1 MEQSNK
7 IKQAKVFSAQDVEE
21 SIEIQHSEI
30 RSVPASKSIKP
41 AQSFDHAD
49 FIDELSSMPQ
59 VDADSDEFNQMMP
72 ESVLDEVTKE
82 AKKPHRWSLLAKLSL
97 LAITLLVI
105 VQTVTGLISAFEQS
119 PYLFS
124 FYSMVLAVVISWVA
138 MISIKEWRK
147 LAALKQV
154 SVDQDT
160 GSRLADSMQIG
171 EAQAYIQTLLQR
183 YPDNKAKR
191 AYLSQVSVEHND
203 AEKVLLFDDLVLSE
217 RDELAKQYVARFA
230 AESAL
235 LLAASPLAALDM
247 ALILWRNQAMISKIA
262 KVYGIELGYWSRIK
276 LIRSIIVNI
285 IYAGT
290 AEVATDLGTQL
301 LSVELT
307 GKLSARV
314 AQGLGGGLLT
324 ARLGYQA
331 MSLCRPIQFNSKNK
345 PKLSKIHQHLL
356 TEIKGLT
363 IDALSQSKALK
374 EDVVKQNTQ

>member
-1 MEQSNK
+1 
-7 IKQAKVFSAQDVEE
+7 
-21 SIEIQHSEI
+21 
-30 RSVPASKSIKP
+30 
-41 AQSFDHAD
+41 
-49 FIDELSSMPQ
+49 
-59 VDADSDEFNQMMP
+59 
-72 ESVLDEVTKE
+72 
-82 AKKPHRWSLLAKLSL
+82 
-97 LAITLLVI
+97 
-105 VQTVTGLISAFEQS
+105 
-119 PYLFS
+119 
-124 FYSMVLAVVISWVA
+124 MVLTVVISWVA

-160 GSRLADSMQIG
+160 GSRLAESMQIG

-183 YPDNKAKR
+183 YPDNNAKR

-356 TEIKGLT
+356 AEIKGLT

-374 EDVVKQNTQ
+374 EQVVKQNTP

>member
-1 MEQSNK
+1 MEHRNN
-7 IKQAKVFSAQDVEE
+7 IKQAKVFSTQNVEE
-21 SIEIQHSEI
+21 SIEMQHSDS
-30 RSVPASKSIKP
+30 RSEHASKPIKP
-41 AQSFDHAD
+41 AQSFDEAD
-49 FIDELSSMPQ
+49 FIDELSSMSNT
-59 VDADSDEFNQMMP
+59 DADSDEFNQMMP

-82 AKKPHRWSLLAKLSL
+82 AKNPYRWSLLAKLSL
-97 LAITLLVI
+97 VAIGLLVI

-124 FYSMVLAVVISWVA
+124 FYSIVLAVVTSWVA

-154 SVDQDT
+154 SADQDT

-171 EAQAYIQTLLQR
+171 EAEAYIQTLLQR
-183 YPDNKAKR
+183 YPDNKAKHT
-191 AYLSQVSVEHND
+191 YLSQVSVEHND

-235 LLAASPLAALDM
+235 LLAASPLAALDV

-262 KVYGIELGYWSRIK
+262 KVYGIELGYWSRIR

-290 AEVATDLGTQL
+290 TEVATDLGTQL

-331 MSLCRPIQFNSKNK
+331 MSLCRPIQFNPINK

-356 TEIKGLT
+356 AEIKGLT
-363 IDALSQSKALK
+363 VSALNQSKALK
-374 EDVVKQNTQ
+374 EDVIKQKS

>member
-1 MEQSNK
+1 MEQSNT

-21 SIEIQHSEI
+21 STEMQHSEI

-49 FIDELSSMPQ
+49 FIDELSSMSQ

-105 VQTVTGLISAFEQS
+105 VQTVTGLISAFETS

-124 FYSMVLAVVISWVA
+124 FYSMALAVVISWVA

-171 EAQAYIQTLLQR
+171 EAEVYIQTLLQR
-183 YPDNKAKR
+183 YPDNNAKR
-191 AYLSQVSVEHND
+191 AYLSQVSAEHND

-356 TEIKGLT
+356 AEIKGLT

-374 EDVVKQNTQ
+374 EQVIKQKNQ

>member
-1 MEQSNK
+1 MKNNN
-7 IKQAKVFSAQDVEE
+7 IKPAQVFSEQQTVDAKTDDAVSTVQ
-21 SIEIQHSEI
+21 
-30 RSVPASKSIKP
+30 PPLKP
-41 AQSFDHAD
+41 AQSFNEAD
-49 FIDELSSMPQ
+49 FIDELALAT
-59 VDADSDEFNQMMP
+59 DKTADDLQSLMP
-72 ESVLDEVTKE
+72 ESVLDEVLKE
-82 AKKPHRWSLLAKLSL
+82 SKQPKRWSLLAKLSL
-97 LAITLLVI
+97 ISVGLLII
-105 VQTVTGLISAFEQS
+105 VQTVTGLLTAFEQS
-119 PYLFS
+119 PYLFG
-124 FYSMVLAVVISWVA
+124 FYAFVLGVLISWLSV
-138 MISIKEWRK
+138 IVIKEWRK

-154 SVDQDT
+154 SVNQDT
-160 GSRLADSMQIG
+160 ATRLADSMQIG
-171 EAQAYIQTLLQR
+171 EAGPYIESLLVH
-183 YPDNKAKR
+183 YPDNQAKR

-203 AEKVLLFDDLVLSE
+203 AEKVMLFDDLVLSE
-217 RDELAKQYVARFA
+217 RDELAKKYVSRFS

-301 LSVELT
+301 LSVEMT

-331 MSLCRPIQFNSKNK
+331 MALCRPLKFNKKNK

-356 TEIKGLT
+356 SEIKGLT
-363 IDALSQSKALK
+363 ADAINQSKVLK
-374 EDVVKQNTQ
+374 ATDEKQKVQ

>member
-1 MEQSNK
+1 MNNN
-7 IKQAKVFSAQDVEE
+7 IKPAQVFSEQQTLDAKTDDAVSTVQ
-21 SIEIQHSEI
+21 
-30 RSVPASKSIKP
+30 PPLKP
-41 AQSFDHAD
+41 AQSFNEAD
-49 FIDELSSMPQ
+49 FIDELALAT
-59 VDADSDEFNQMMP
+59 DKTADDLQSLMP
-72 ESVLDEVTKE
+72 ESVLDEVLKE
-82 AKKPHRWSLLAKLSL
+82 SKQPKRWSLLAKLSL
-97 LAITLLVI
+97 ISVGLLII
-105 VQTVTGLISAFEQS
+105 VQTVTGLLTAFEQS
-119 PYLFS
+119 PYLFG
-124 FYSMVLAVVISWVA
+124 FYAFVLGVLISWLSV
-138 MISIKEWRK
+138 IVIKEWRK

-154 SVDQDT
+154 SVNQDT
-160 GSRLADSMQIG
+160 ATRLADSMQIG
-171 EAQAYIQTLLQR
+171 EAGPYIESLLVH
-183 YPDNKAKR
+183 YPDNQAKR

-203 AEKVLLFDDLVLSE
+203 AEKVMLFDDLVLSE
-217 RDELAKQYVARFA
+217 RDELAKKYVSRFS

-301 LSVELT
+301 LSVEMT

-331 MSLCRPIQFNSKNK
+331 MALCRPLKFNKKNK

-356 TEIKGLT
+356 SEIKGLT
-363 IDALSQSKALK
+363 ADAINQSKVLK
-374 EDVVKQNTQ
+374 ATDEKQKVQ

>member
-1 MEQSNK
+1 MQNNH
-7 IKQAKVFSAQDVEE
+7 IKPAKVFSEQCANDKTVDDV
-21 SIEIQHSEI
+21 SRMQQ
-30 RSVPASKSIKP
+30 PLKP
-41 AQSFDHAD
+41 MQSFNEAD
-49 FIDELSSMPQ
+49 FIEEFASATAKS
-59 VDADSDEFNQMMP
+59 ADDFESLMP
-72 ESVLDEVTKE
+72 ESVLDEVLKE
-82 AKKPHRWSLLAKLSL
+82 SKRPKRWSLLAKLSFMSVGL
-97 LAITLLVI
+97 LII
-105 VQTVTGLISAFEQS
+105 VQTITGLLSAFEQS

-124 FYSMVLAVVISWVA
+124 FYALVLGVLTTWLSVIV
-138 MISIKEWRK
+138 IKEWRK

-154 SVDQDT
+154 NVDQDT
-160 GSRLADSMQIG
+160 ASRLADSMQIG
-171 EAQAYIQTLLQR
+171 EADPYIRALLVN
-183 YPDNKAKR
+183 YPDNQAKR
-191 AYLSQVSVEHND
+191 AYLSQVSAEHND
-203 AEKVLLFDDLVLSE
+203 AEKVMLFDDIVLSE
-217 RDELAKQYVARFA
+217 RDEIAKKYVSRFA

-262 KVYGIELGYWSRIK
+262 NVYGIELGYWSRIK

-301 LSVELT
+301 LSVEMT

-331 MSLCRPIQFNSKNK
+331 MALCRPIKFNQKNK

-356 TEIKGLT
+356 SEIKGLT
-363 IDALSQSKALK
+363 AEAMNKSKVLK
-374 EDVVKQNTQ
+374 STEEQQKVR

>member
-1 MEQSNK
+1 MKNNN
-7 IKQAKVFSAQDVEE
+7 IKPAQVFSEQQTVDAKTDDAVSTVQ
-21 SIEIQHSEI
+21 
-30 RSVPASKSIKP
+30 PPLKP
-41 AQSFDHAD
+41 AQSFNEAD
-49 FIDELSSMPQ
+49 FIDELALAT
-59 VDADSDEFNQMMP
+59 DKTADDLQSLMP
-72 ESVLDEVTKE
+72 ESVLDEVLKE
-82 AKKPHRWSLLAKLSL
+82 SKQPKRWSLLAKLSL
-97 LAITLLVI
+97 ISVGLLII
-105 VQTVTGLISAFEQS
+105 VQTVTGLLTAFEQS
-119 PYLFS
+119 PYLFG
-124 FYSMVLAVVISWVA
+124 FYAFVLGVLITWLSVIV
-138 MISIKEWRK
+138 IKEWRK
-147 LAALKQV
+147 LVALKQV
-154 SVDQDT
+154 GVNQDT
-160 GSRLADSMQIG
+160 ATRLADSMQIG
-171 EAQAYIQTLLQR
+171 EAGPYIESLLLH
-183 YPDNKAKR
+183 YPDNQAKH

-203 AEKVLLFDDLVLSE
+203 AEKVMLFDDLVLSE
-217 RDELAKQYVARFA
+217 RDELAKKYVSRFS

-301 LSVELT
+301 LSVEMT

-331 MSLCRPIQFNSKNK
+331 MALCRPIKFNKKNK

-356 TEIKGLT
+356 SEIKGLT
-363 IDALSQSKALK
+363 ADAINQSKVLK
-374 EDVVKQNTQ
+374 ATDEKQKVQ

>member
-1 MEQSNK
+1 MEQRSN

-21 SIEIQHSEI
+21 SIEMQHSDF
-30 RSVPASKSIKP
+30 RSEQASKPIKP
-41 AQSFDHAD
+41 AQSFEHAD
-49 FIDELSSMPQ
+49 FIDELSSMSQ

-82 AKKPHRWSLLAKLSL
+82 TKKPHRWSSLAKLSL
-97 LAITLLVI
+97 LAIILLVI

-160 GSRLADSMQIG
+160 GSRLAESMQIG

-183 YPDNKAKR
+183 YPDNNAKR

-356 TEIKGLT
+356 AEIKGLT

-374 EDVVKQNTQ
+374 EQVVKQNTQ

>member
-7 IKQAKVFSAQDVEE
+7 IKQVKVFSAQDVEE

>member
-1 MEQSNK
+1 MEQRSN

-21 SIEIQHSEI
+21 LIEMQHSDF
-30 RSVPASKSIKP
+30 RSEQASKPIKP
-41 AQSFDHAD
+41 AQSFEHAD
-49 FIDELSSMPQ
+49 FIDELSSMSQ

-82 AKKPHRWSLLAKLSL
+82 SKKPHRWSLLAKLSL
-97 LAITLLVI
+97 LAIILLVI
-105 VQTVTGLISAFEQS
+105 VQTVTGLINAFEQS

-124 FYSMVLAVVISWVA
+124 FYSMVLTVVISWVA

-160 GSRLADSMQIG
+160 GSRLAESMQIG

-183 YPDNKAKR
+183 YPDNNAKR

-356 TEIKGLT
+356 AEIKGVT

-374 EDVVKQNTQ
+374 EQVIKQNTP